1 MASRKAIVTASDS
14 GIGKATAVRL
24 ARDGCDVGVT
34 WHTDREGAEGTAQ
47 EVREQGTRAVVTR
60 LDVTRFDEAAEA
72 VEALAGELGG
82 SAGAGTVGDPISG
95 EVVVLAVPYEAAA
108 PLVRQYG
115 EAFSGKVVVDITNP
129 VNWETF
135 DGLVTPPDS
144 SAAEEIEKA
153 APEGARLVKA
163 FNTTFAGTLVEG
175 EVAGQPLDVYV
186 AGDDVRAKEM
196 LSQLARDGGL
206 VAIDAGPLRRA
217 RQLEELGFLGMTLQ
231 QPLGL
236 GFQSAWKLAS

>member
-1 MASRKAIVTASDS
+1 MNVTIIGTGNMGR
-14 GIGKATAVRL
+14 GIATRL
-24 ARDGCDVGVT
+24 LAGGHEVTLLDRDGA
-34 WHTDREGAEGTAQ
+34 RSK
-47 EVREQGTRAVVTR
+47 
-60 LDVTRFDEAAEA
+60 
-72 VEALAGELGG
+72 ALAGELGG
-82 SAGAGTVGDPISG
+82 SAGAGTVGDPISS

-115 EAFSGKVVVDITNP
+115 EALSGKVVVDITNP

-135 DGLVTPPDS
+135 DGLVTPPDG

-153 APEGARLVKA
+153 APEGARVVKA

-186 AGDDVRAKEM
+186 AGDDEEAKEM
-196 LSQLARDGGL
+196 VSQLARNGGL

-236 GFQSAWKLAS
+236 GFSSAWKLAS

>member
-1 MASRKAIVTASDS
+1 MDVTVVGTGNMGRGIATRLLAGGHGVTLLDREASKAED
-14 GIGKATAVRL
+14 L
-24 ARDGCDVGVT
+24 AR
-34 WHTDREGAEGTAQ
+34 
-47 EVREQGTRAVVTR
+47 
-60 LDVTRFDEAAEA
+60 
-72 VEALAGELGG
+72 ELGG
-82 SAGAGTVGDPISG
+82 PVDAGTVGDELSG
-95 EVVVLAVPYEAAA
+95 EVVVLAVPYEGAA

-115 EAFSGKVVVDITNP
+115 EALSGKVVVDITNP

-153 APEGARLVKA
+153 APEGARVVKA

-186 AGDDVRAKEM
+186 AGDDAGAKETI
-196 LSQLARDGGL
+196 SQLARDGGL

-217 RQLEELGFLGMTLQ
+217 RQLEGLGFLGMTLQ

-236 GFQSAWKLAS
+236 GFQSAWKLVS

>member
-1 MASRKAIVTASDS
+1 MNVTIVGTGNMGR
-14 GIGKATAVRL
+14 GIATRLLAGGHGVTLLNREVGKAEDL
-24 ARDGCDVGVT
+24 AR
-34 WHTDREGAEGTAQ
+34 
-47 EVREQGTRAVVTR
+47 
-60 LDVTRFDEAAEA
+60 
-72 VEALAGELGG
+72 ELGG
-82 SAGAGTVGDPISG
+82 SLDAGTVGDPISG

-108 PLVRQYG
+108 PLVRQYEEG
-115 EAFSGKVVVDITNP
+115 LSGKVVVDITNP
-129 VNWETF
+129 VDWETF

-153 APEGARLVKA
+153 ATEGARVVKA

-186 AGDDVRAKEM
+186 AGNDAGAKEM
-196 LSQLARDGGL
+196 VSQLVRDGGL
-206 VAIDAGPLRRA
+206 VAVDAGPLRRA
-217 RQLEELGFLGMTLQ
+217 RQLEGLGFLGMTLQ